1 MRQAVIAIFETRK
14 VRAIIKR
21 SPYADALGAVPTALF
36 PYWRKT
42 APDEFPGIPVDASFY
57 TRSLE
62 ALLMFFDCVANT
74 GRLCGL
80 PSRAADSVWHAW
92 MRMDPANLAQFCRLH
107 FGRSIPHV
115 ESGQIVGDMGVALAA
130 CLVEARRLE
139 LQQPASP
146 TLPRLF
152 TLDRALRMPLGFDY
166 TIEHGLVACARLD
179 AAGLPSGSAHY
190 PEYLTRHAL
199 FASSLIS
206 ESEFALG
213 SVHAQRQRDRSAD
226 QSGSG
231 CGGIPGDGSPGG
243 DGGGG
248 DGGSGCG
255 GGGGGCGG
263 GGD

>member
-42 APDEFPGIPVDASFY
+42 APDEFPGIPIDAPFY

-92 MRMDPANLAQFCRLH
+92 MQMDPDNLAQFCRLH
-107 FGRSIPHV
+107 FGRAIPHV
-115 ESGQIVGDMGVALAA
+115 ESGQMDGDMGVALAA

-199 FASSLIS
+199 FAAALIS

-213 SVHAQRQRDRSAD
+213 SVHAQRQRDRSGD
-226 QSGSG
+226 QAGGG
-231 CGGIPGDGSPGG
+231 CGGIAGDGSPGG